1 MNKEIWVIIGLL
13 VLIIV
18 SSMFMGSSYGDIY
31 EGNAVMNPPTTPS
44 TKSPTTPSTEQQN
57 KLKTFKENVTK
68 GITENMNAIL
78 LIIQNTDK
86 SKLKNDQGV
95 INAKLDSIKTLIN
108 DSKKILESK

>member
-1 MNKEIWVIIGLL
+1 MNKEVWVIIGLL

-18 SSMFMGSSYGDIY
+18 SSMFMGSSYVDVY

-44 TKSPTTPSTEQQN
+44 TTPSTEQQN

-68 GITENMNAIL
+68 GITDNMNAIL